1 LQGNVRDGAFYG
13 KDLIGSVT
21 GPLSQALPSA
31 LKGKVTKGGA
41 TDLGNLPFG
50 VEIKNGLAQL
60 KQAVTIT
67 RPEANMSFTGGIRL
81 DGTLDLPGT
90 IALTPAT
97 VSALTNG
104 RVKPSGNI
112 PVGLRLVGPA
122 SNPQVADLDLKGAV
136 SEIVKSAGSSLLG
149 GVLGQQQ
156 GQIQQKTQDVQKK
169 VQEEAQNKLKG
180 LFGR

>member
-1 LQGNVRDGAFYG
+1 
-13 KDLIGSVT
+13 
-21 GPLSQALPSA
+21 
-31 LKGKVTKGGA
+31 
-41 TDLGNLPFG
+41 
-50 VEIKNGLAQL
+50 
-60 KQAVTIT
+60 
-67 RPEANMSFTGGIRL
+67 MSFTGGIRL

-122 SNPQVADLDLKGAV
+122 WNPQVADLDLKGAV